1 MHKPPATREATE
13 IRAHGSTG
21 CPRQV
26 PNPQLVPNRA
36 LAMPNPPRF
45 RIFHVPGT
53 RSMRV
58 LWLCAELGE
67 PLDVVPIDFG
77 RDYRFSPEWLA
88 RNPVGKVP
96 AMEVDGFTIF
106 ESGAMVEAILDRV
119 DAARGTR
126 SPLRPAAGSDA
137 HALCMQWSWFAEA
150 TFARP
155 LGDIAQH
162 TRIKPPAERIPAVVE
177 DASARAWLCLDALE
191 PLLARQPF
199 LLAEGFGAADIMMG
213 YSMMLARNFGLLD
226 DTRPHCQAYFARL
239 AARPGFATAM
249 G

>member
-1 MHKPPATREATE
+1 MTNPA
-13 IRAHGSTG
+13 
-21 CPRQV
+21 
-26 PNPQLVPNRA
+26 
-36 LAMPNPPRF
+36 RF
-45 RIFHVPGT
+45 RIFHVPGS

-67 PLDVVPIDFG
+67 PLEVVPIDFG

-96 AMEVDGFTIF
+96 AMEIDGLTIF

-119 DAARGTR
+119 DAARGSR

-137 HALCMQWSWFAEA
+137 HALYMQWSWFAEA

-177 DASARAWLCLDALE
+177 DASNRARLCLDALE
-191 PLLARQPF
+191 PLLARQPW
-199 LLAEGFGAADIMMG
+199 LLAEGFTAADVMMG
-213 YSMMLARNFGLLD
+213 YSMMLAQRSGLLD
-226 DTRPHCQAYFARL
+226 DTRPHCQAYFERL
-239 AARPGFATAM
+239 AARPAYTTAVA
-249 G
+249 